1 MIPNIS
7 KWFLR
12 TTPFA
17 LLSKIGR
24 CTEGMSR
31 RRAGA
36 RKEKEDKETAENLPA

>member
-7 KWFLR
+7 KWFLH

-17 LLSKIGR
+17 SLSKIGR

-36 RKEKEDKETAENLPA
+36 RKEEEDKETTENLPA